1 MSSSSS
7 RDSGKKN
14 REPNPEK
21 LAEMTKELRQLVT
34 ETCQPLPDE
43 PDYSTN
49 DKTLTR
55 FIRARKFVLKDA
67 FKQITGAIEWRR
79 SYRPL
84 HVNCR
89 WCVDQAGYHGIRQ
102 IGFDSQQ
109 RPVFYACFAQC
120 QTLKNTGE
128 DTIAHVVYLVENAMK
143 CTETGVEQWI
153 IIVDCTGL
161 TLPCCNHKIGRQFS
175 QTFGSNYPEHLYRFF
190 LVHHNP
196 VLQGVWKAIR
206 VFVDPNTV
214 KKVKLVKKD
223 KIDRVFDEAFG
234 LETSTW
240 LKEELRLNRT
250 DISEAQRRFWEGPRL
265 KGTHDPRG
273 TQSYVKKYIE
283 PLENR
288 RKTRPTELLTRAT
301 LGQRTHLPHPNI
313 LQYLNETL
321 NCVTLIDL
329 KLIKEKPSENEMAE
343 YGVTLEDKDLDEAE
357 SESEEDGHL
366 ELKKPTTS
374 TSCIM

>member
-1 MSSSSS
+1 M
-7 RDSGKKN
+7 
-14 REPNPEK
+14 
-21 LAEMTKELRQLVT
+21 
-34 ETCQPLPDE
+34 
-43 PDYSTN
+43 
-49 DKTLTR
+49 
-55 FIRARKFVLKDA
+55 
-67 FKQITGAIEWRR
+67 
-79 SYRPL
+79 
-84 HVNCR
+84 
-89 WCVDQAGYHGIRQ
+89 
-102 IGFDSQQ
+102 
-109 RPVFYACFAQC
+109 
-120 QTLKNTGE
+120 
-128 DTIAHVVYLVENAMK
+128 
-143 CTETGVEQWI
+143 
-153 IIVDCTGL
+153 

-234 LETSTW
+234 SETSTW

-273 TQSYVKKYIE
+273 THSYVKNYVKKYIE

-288 RKTRPTELLTRAT
+288 RKTNPTELLTRAT

-321 NCVTLIDL
+321 NCVNLIDL
-329 KLIKEKPSENEMAE
+329 ELIKEKPSEHEMAE

-366 ELKKPTTS
+366 GLKKATSS
-374 TSCIM
+374 TSCTT